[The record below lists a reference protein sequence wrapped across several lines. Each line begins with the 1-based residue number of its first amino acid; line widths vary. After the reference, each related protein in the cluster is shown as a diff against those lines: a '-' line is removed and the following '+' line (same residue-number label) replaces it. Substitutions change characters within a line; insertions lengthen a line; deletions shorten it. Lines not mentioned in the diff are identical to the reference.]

1 MFIYPK
7 QAEFNRVVPKGKIY
21 EHAKASKRLKQ
32 LFVDQVEEIIW
43 KYKLSPETINLPAS
57 GSVHEIQVF
66 EIQLRTTKFDSGLLD
81 TIDKAIPFPLA
92 FQLVGEAK
100 TSFAAAYKRPSEAD
114 SSKWVTERLFVT
126 PFYSTP
132 FKEQPLPVAL
142 NLAILYEHMVRA
154 HIPLAARSGEGLAEQ
169 VVRFNELEVKKRA
182 KEQLESRLSQEK
194 QFNRKV
200 QLNAQLR
207 NIDNELTALLG
218 NHDKQTFE

>member
-43 KYKLSPETINLPAS
+43 KYKLSPETTNLPAS
-57 GSVHEIQVF
+57 GSINEIQVF
-66 EIQLRTTKFDSGLLD
+66 EIRLRTREFEPDLLQA
-81 TIDKAIPFPLA
+81 IDKAIPFPLA
-92 FQLVGEAK
+92 FQLMDESKAC
-100 TSFAAAYKRPSEAD
+100 FAVAYKRPSEAD
-114 SSKWVTERLFVT
+114 SSKWVTEGLFVT

-132 FKEQPLPVAL
+132 LKEQTLPVAL

-154 HIPLAARSGEGLAEQ
+154 HIPLAARVGEGLAEQ
-169 VVRFNELEVKKRA
+169 VGRYNELEAKNRA

-200 QLNAQLR
+200 ELNAELRKITEDLLSLAQL
-207 NIDNELTALLG
+207 
-218 NHDKQTFE
+218 KK

>member
-57 GSVHEIQVF
+57 GSIHEIQVF
-66 EIQLRTTKFDSGLLD
+66 EIRLRTSEFEPDLLHA
-81 TIDKAIPFPLA
+81 IDKAIPFPLA
-92 FQLVGEAK
+92 FRLMSESKAC
-100 TSFAAAYKRPSEAD
+100 FAVAYKRPSEVD
-114 SSKWVTERLFVT
+114 PSKWVTEGLFVT

-142 NLAILYEHMVRA
+142 HLANLYEQMVRA

-169 VVRFNELEVKKRA
+169 VVRFNELEAKQRV

-200 QLNAQLR
+200 ELNLELR
-207 NIDNELTALLG
+207 KITEDLLSLTEL
-218 NHDKQTFE
+218 KK

>member
-7 QAEFNRVVPKGKIY
+7 QAEFNRVVPKTKIY

-57 GSVHEIQVF
+57 GSIHEIQVF
-66 EIQLRTTKFDSGLLD
+66 EIRLRTKEFEPDLLQA
-81 TIDKAIPFPLA
+81 IDKAIPFPLV
-92 FQLVGEAK
+92 FQLMDKSKAC
-100 TSFAAAYKRPSEAD
+100 FAVAYKRPSEAD
-114 SSKWVTERLFVT
+114 SSKWVTEGLFVT

-132 FKEQPLPVAL
+132 FTEQPLPVTL

-200 QLNAQLR
+200 ELNADLRKITEDLLSLAQL
-207 NIDNELTALLG
+207 
-218 NHDKQTFE
+218 KK

>member
-32 LFVDQVEEIIW
+32 LLVDQVEEIIW

-57 GSVHEIQVF
+57 GSINEIQVF
-66 EIQLRTTKFDSGLLD
+66 EIRLRTREFEPDLLQA
-81 TIDKAIPFPLA
+81 IDKAIPFPLA
-92 FQLVGEAK
+92 FQLIDESKACSAV
-100 TSFAAAYKRPSEAD
+100 AYKRPSEAD
-114 SSKWVTERLFVT
+114 SSKWVTEGLFVT

-169 VVRFNELEVKKRA
+169 VVRFNELEAKKRA
-182 KEQLESRLSQEK
+182 KEQLEFRLSQEK

-200 QLNAQLR
+200 ELNAELRKITEDLLSLAQL
-207 NIDNELTALLG
+207 
-218 NHDKQTFE
+218 KK

>member
-7 QAEFNRVVPKGKIY
+7 QAEFNRVVPKTKIY

-57 GSVHEIQVF
+57 GSIHEIQVF
-66 EIQLRTTKFDSGLLD
+66 EIRLRTKEFEPDLLQA
-81 TIDKAIPFPLA
+81 IDKAIPFPLA
-92 FQLVGEAK
+92 FQLMYQGKA
-100 TSFAAAYKRPSEAD
+100 SFAVAYKRPSGAD
-114 SSKWVTERLFVT
+114 SSKWVTEGLFVT

-132 FKEQPLPVAL
+132 FTEQPLPVTL

-169 VVRFNELEVKKRA
+169 VVRFNELEAKKIA
-182 KEQLESRLSQEK
+182 KEQLESRLNQEK

-200 QLNAQLR
+200 ELNAELR
-207 NIDNELTALLG
+207 KIREDLLSLA
-218 NHDKQTFE
+218 Q

>member
-32 LFVDQVEEIIW
+32 LFVNQVEEIIW

-57 GSVHEIQVF
+57 GSIHEIQVF
-66 EIQLRTTKFDSGLLD
+66 EIRLRTKEFEPDLLQA
-81 TIDKAIPFPLA
+81 IDKAIPFPLA
-92 FQLVGEAK
+92 FQLIDESKAC
-100 TSFAAAYKRPSEAD
+100 FAVAYKRPSGAD
-114 SSKWVTERLFVT
+114 SSKWVTEGLFVT

-154 HIPLAARSGEGLAEQ
+154 HIPLPARAGEGLAEQ
-169 VVRFNELEVKKRA
+169 VGRYNELETKKRD

-200 QLNAQLR
+200 ELNAELR
-207 NIDNELTALLG
+207 KIREDLLSLA
-218 NHDKQTFE
+218 Q